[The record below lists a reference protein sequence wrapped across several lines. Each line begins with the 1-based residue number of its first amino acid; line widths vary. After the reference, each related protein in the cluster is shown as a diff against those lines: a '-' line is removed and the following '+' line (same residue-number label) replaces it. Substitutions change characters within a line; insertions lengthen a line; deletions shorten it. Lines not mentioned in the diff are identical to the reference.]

1 MRETGSEAI
10 LEEDAGYQRKVTG
23 GVAVRREPM
32 SIDRLIKRRE
42 CRITL
47 AREEW
52 EQLIL
57 GIAGL
62 PEATRAFGRTISDLR
77 SELEQSACPADR
89 MLCVSRS
96 PLAWSGI
103 VVGLSLHVLRQP
115 DLLIIAERLRAQ
127 LSAQAKCLE
136 GRVDSGWV
144 ASLRA
149 WPRLTAGANIGQIGA
164 N

>member
-1 MRETGSEAI
+1 MFESDG
-10 LEEDAGYQRKVTG
+10 GYQRQLTG
-23 GVAVRREPM
+23 CLAVRREPM
-32 SIDRLIKRRE
+32 SIDPLIKRRE

-52 EQLIL
+52 EHLIL

-62 PEATRAFGRTISDLR
+62 PEATRAFGRTISELR
-77 SELEQSACPADR
+77 AELERSACPADR

-103 VVGLSLHVLRQP
+103 VVGLSLHVLRRP

-149 WPRLTAGANIGQIGA
+149 WPRLSAGASIGQIGA